1 MAEKLSQDELWAKAN
16 KWAISYADMVTLLLT
31 FFVLL
36 LVILNEDEKIIE
48 KEISKLLTE
57 TEQVLNQNIRS
68 KYVGILREDKG
79 VKITL
84 RGKIFPS
91 ASDEVNSK
99 FLPIL
104 ESIGAVA
111 INAPLFNIYSK
122 DPANIQKRSTLIKR
136 LRDKGDTLMVEIRVE
151 GHTDDLKLP
160 KGKRKEFKN
169 NWELSS
175 ARSLSMVQLLAK
187 MTGFPA
193 SRFSALGYG
202 EFRPEQDIQ
211 FLKTKKDI
219 KEARARNRRVEIYLD
234 ATVQKKKDSEITEL
248 EIDLK

>member
-1 MAEKLSQDELWAKAN
+1 MAKQLSQDELWAKAN

-57 TEQVLNQNIRS
+57 TEQVLKKNIRN
-68 KYVGILREDKG
+68 KNVDIKREDKG

-91 ASDEVNSK
+91 ASDKINK
-99 FLPIL
+99 NLIPL
-104 ESIGAVA
+104 LRNIGGVTV
-111 INAPLFNIYSK
+111 NAPLFNIYSK
-122 DPANIQKRSTLIKR
+122 DDPENVRKRSILIQR
-136 LRDKGDTLMVEIRVE
+136 LRDRKDTLLVEIRVE
-151 GHTDDLKLP
+151 GHTDDLPLP
-160 KGKRKEFKN
+160 EGYGFNN

-187 MTGFPA
+187 ITKFPP

-202 EFRPEQDIQ
+202 EYRPEIDV
-211 FLKTKKDI
+211 KTKKNKIDI
-219 KEARARNRRVEIYLD
+219 NEARAKNRRVEIYLD
-234 ATVQKKKDSEITEL
+234 ASVQAKKIKEPDL
-248 EIDLK
+248 EINL